1 MKISAIFLALA
12 AVSLAVPAPQLDIV
26 TPPKHRRQLDI
37 VTPPKHLRQIDIVTP
52 PKHRRQLDIVTLP
65 KPRQL
70 NIRIDHIDDKWTQS
84 AQTPYDPPLTND
96 GHLQAQHT
104 GALIHT
110 LEQDA
115 ASSTQRTE
123 YLVLTSPFLRCV
135 ETAEELCR
143 GFQRQHTKMHSNL
156 NTEWRVA
163 VEPGLCEVMSEN
175 YFAEPV
181 PDSLIQRRI
190 NDITNRTQCA
200 NMTYDTTY
208 TQVKQ
213 ELPTYPENFQDM
225 MARFVGTLDYAT
237 SKQIDEISTQADVE
251 TGVRKVVVMVTHGA
265 GVGSLLWATT
275 RQPGAHTVP
284 YCCLTQAQI
293 VARMSQPLSKFG
305 TTRIPAFQWTVNY
318 RAYSEHL
325 PNL

>member
-1 MKISAIFLALA
+1 MEKILLP
-12 AVSLAVPAPQLDIV
+12 VGCV
-26 TPPKHRRQLDI
+26 TCYFVRHGE
-37 VTPPKHLRQIDIVTP
+37 
-52 PKHRRQLDIVTLP
+52 
-65 KPRQL
+65 
-70 NIRIDHIDDKWTQS
+70 RIDHIDDTWAQR

-96 GHLQAQHT
+96 GHMQAQRT

-110 LEQDA
+110 LEQNA

-135 ETAEELCR
+135 QTSEELCR
-143 GFQRQHTKMHSNL
+143 GFHRQHTQMHSSL
-156 NTEWRVA
+156 NTEWQVA

-181 PDSLIQRRI
+181 PDSLIDQRI
-190 NDITNRTQCA
+190 SDIASKKVCG
-200 NMTYDTTY
+200 NMAYDTTY

-225 MARFVGTLDYAT
+225 MARFVGTLDYTT
-237 SKQIDEISTQADVE
+237 SRQIDEILAQADVE
-251 TGVRKVVVMVTHGA
+251 AGVRKVVVMVTHGA

-293 VARMSQPLSKFG
+293 VARTSQPLSMFG
-305 TTRIPAFQWTVNY
+305 TTRIPAYQWTVNY